1 MNNQRAIN
9 VTRASLVRKA
19 KRDIAND
26 VILNDYKILQPHYL
40 SVEITPLGL
49 TDEPNILVF
58 EATGLKWFLKEIA
71 RLYLTTP
78 RYIVRLYSIDAGR
91 KTEVSL

>member
-1 MNNQRAIN
+1 MNDQRAIN
-9 VTRASLVRKA
+9 VTRASLIRKA
-19 KRDIAND
+19 KRDSVESVTLHN
-26 VILNDYKILQPHYL
+26 YRILQPHYL

-58 EATGLKWFLKEIA
+58 EATGFKWFLREIA

-78 RYIVRLYSIDAGR
+78 SLYCSALR
-91 KTEVSL
+91 N